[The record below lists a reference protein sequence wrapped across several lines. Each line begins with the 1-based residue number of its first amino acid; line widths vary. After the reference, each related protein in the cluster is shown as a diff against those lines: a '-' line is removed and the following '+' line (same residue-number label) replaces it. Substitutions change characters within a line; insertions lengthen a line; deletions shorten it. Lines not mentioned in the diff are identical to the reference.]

1 MSVFTRQL
9 LLSVIFAGLAGFGG
23 VWFGAHGLQS
33 EPTAHAPP
41 LRLAVDEL
49 TRRGMVGLTDAQKQ
63 RITDI
68 QLRYARK
75 RTQLRVRIA
84 AANVELADALAVEM
98 NLGPKV
104 DHSIEDLKGVI
115 GELQRETVAYVLEL
129 RSVLSAQQQM
139 VFDEKV
145 VAALMTPPG

>member
-1 MSVFTRQL
+1 MSVFQRQL
-9 LLSVIFAGLAGFGG
+9 LLTVLLAGLAGFAG

-33 EPTAHAPP
+33 DNSPPAP

-49 TRRGMVGLTDAQKQ
+49 TRRGLGGLTDAQKS

-68 QLRYARK
+68 EVRYSHK
-75 RTQLRVRIA
+75 RTKLRTRIA

-98 NLGPKV
+98 TLGPKV
-104 DHSIEDLKGVI
+104 ETSIEDLKGVI
-115 GELQRETVAYVLEL
+115 GELQHETVAYVLEL
-129 RSVLSAQQQM
+129 RAVLSEQQQM

-145 VAALMTPPG
+145 VAALMTPPS